1 MLQSNEKVSNNIE
14 LLDDNS
20 IEIDYSQYIEPVIYD
35 IYDYIDAMRQD
46 SVFPIFDKLT
56 IYNLN
61 DFFLKNDF

>member
-35 IYDYIDAMRQD
+35 IYDYIDDMRQD

-56 IYNLN
+56 IYNLH
-61 DFFLKNDF
+61 DFILKK

>member
-56 IYNLN
+56 IYNLH
-61 DFFLKNDF
+61 DFILKK